1 MVAFKKL
8 LLSLLIFSLTAPNL
22 MATEIYQSLVSY
34 RALAMGNTGVA
45 SANDAYSLS
54 YNPAVLANVESWWL
68 DVGAWTVEASDGLQP
83 LDVATSTV
91 SIEYPYINETG
102 LSESSRSNFLAQT
115 SPHIRANA
123 GINFAARLSGSGFA
137 IGGNYIRE
145 VTIQGIDD
153 NSVIFQRNE
162 RIAQYGMSIP
172 LGSGQY
178 VLGIGRKTIERK
190 DATSDSASTPVFGDY
205 EMGSVYDVGLLFRLS
220 GSTRST
226 IGIVAQNIGG
236 LTLGTTED
244 AEPQE
249 VHVGFSMNLEMGP
262 VRVVPALDV
271 RGVQTSRDKS
281 NRIHAGVEFGLF
293 PNETGGN
300 LLTARAGSNQGY
312 ATQGAELNFFNR
324 SILIGYTRYY
334 EEIGT
339 ADIKAQS
346 SRRDLA
352 YLSVGW

>member
-1 MVAFKKL
+1 MVTFKKL
-8 LLSLLIFSLTAPNL
+8 LLCLAIFCATTPSLIAS
-22 MATEIYQSLVSY
+22 EIYQSLVSY

-83 LDVATSTV
+83 LDVASNIV
-91 SIEYPYINETG
+91 DIQYPYISETG
-102 LSESSRSNFLAQT
+102 LSDSYRTDFLSQT

-123 GINFAARLSGSGFA
+123 GINFAARITGSGLA
-137 IGGNYIRE
+137 IGGNYARE
-145 VTIQGIDD
+145 VTIQGQDD

-162 RIAQYGMSIP
+162 RITQYGMSVP
-172 LGSGQY
+172 LGSGQW
-178 VLGIGRKTIERK
+178 VLGVGRKKIERK
-190 DATSDSASTPVFGDY
+190 DATSDADSTPVFGAY
-205 EMGSVYDVGLLFRLS
+205 ETGSVYDVGLLFRFAGAS
-220 GSTRST
+220 RST
-226 IGIVAQNIGG
+226 LGIVMQNVGG
-236 LTLGTTED
+236 LTLNGVD
-244 AEPQE
+244 DVEPQE
-249 VHVGFSMNLEMGP
+249 VHVGYSMNLEMGP
-262 VRVVPALDV
+262 VRVVPALDI
-271 RGVQTSRDKS
+271 RGVQTTREKT
-281 NRIHAGVEFGLF
+281 NRVHAGLEFGLF
-293 PNETGGN
+293 PNDTGGN
-300 LLTARAGSNQGY
+300 LLTARVGSNQGY

-339 ADIKAQS
+339 SAIKEQS